1 MNSLLNVSNRISM
14 VIVRNLTEYLKE
26 ILHKG
31 KSGRK
36 ASTSSKIWIYPIS
49 TADSFGLY
57 HVHFECKAIFK
68 DYLFDLFILRVSRLK
83 YHKRKDEH
91 TYRMIAGNVSESLRL
106 ISPAMFDRKLRTLFL
121 SFSLVVLT
129 YHYLTQM
136 MKRRH
141 KFANRA
147 QFLHRHLRKIL

>member
-1 MNSLLNVSNRISM
+1 MSRIESLWLLYGIWQNIW
-14 VIVRNLTEYLKE
+14 K

-106 ISPAMFDRKLRTLFL
+106 ISPAVFDRKLRTLFL
-121 SFSLVVLT
+121 SFSLVVLRH
-129 YHYLTQM
+129 HYLTQM

-141 KFANRA
+141 KFANRT